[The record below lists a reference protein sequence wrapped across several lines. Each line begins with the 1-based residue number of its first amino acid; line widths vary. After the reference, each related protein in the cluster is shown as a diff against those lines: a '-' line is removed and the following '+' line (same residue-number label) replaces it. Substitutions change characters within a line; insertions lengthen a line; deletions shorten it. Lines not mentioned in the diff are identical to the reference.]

1 MAQSIGR
8 FDLQAREWVGELPD
22 PAAVEAALAQHPA
35 LIAPASLDDREMLAA
50 RLLDRFSSTQN
61 WREERIAAWLLDVA
75 EALEDCPAHDLPIIA
90 SIRSCPWRGD
100 FPPTAMQVSEWA
112 QGRAFAIEAKRARM
126 EQALKEHARRA
137 QDQARPQIGSAEWTA
152 QRAELEAVLND
163 FKRKFPSNRKDN
175 GAT

>member
-1 MAQSIGR
+1 MLTQQFHDIIPGSSI
-8 FDLQAREWVGELPD
+8 AWVHDDAERT
-22 PAAVEAALAQHPA
+22 H
-35 LIAPASLDDREMLAA
+35 AS
-50 RLLDRFSSTQN
+50 
-61 WREERIAAWLLDVA
+61 VA

-137 QDQARPQIGSAEWTA
+137 QDQARPQPGSAEWTA